1 MMKGGAVS
9 EKEYISG
16 PGNGP
21 GVKKEAAGERVPRS
35 RSHRP
40 GLTRTLTLRI
50 RGQLYFIISQRKKQN
65 KYGGINYV

>member
-1 MMKGGAVS
+1 MNDEGRGG
-9 EKEYISG
+9 
-16 PGNGP
+16 
-21 GVKKEAAGERVPRS
+21 GERVPRS